1 MTSANGTDY
10 DRFIFKSAE
19 SLTSKHHMFSW
30 PKIKRRV
37 RCESESWACAL
48 CAHSQSAFLDL
59 SGPRITREEELEF
72 LLAEVRKEVRE
83 KRNMIDTYQDLQ
95 YTLAEE
101 LGQKSRYLQ
110 RLQKQNARL
119 QQENAA
125 LHVLHL
131 ETKLAA
137 AAPKTMTVNDI
148 HDEKLHLP
156 LPGFEEGG
164 EGPTGEISLLG
175 APAEL

>member
-1 MTSANGTDY
+1 
-10 DRFIFKSAE
+10 
-19 SLTSKHHMFSW
+19 MFSW

-72 LLAEVRKEVRE
+72 LLSEAKKEVRE

-95 YTLAEE
+95 YTQAET
-101 LGQKSRYLQ
+101 LGQKSREIQ
-110 RLQKQNARL
+110 RLAQENARL

-125 LHVLHL
+125 LHALQL
-131 ETKLAA
+131 EAKVAA
-137 AAPKTMTVNDI
+137 VSPKTMIVNDI
-148 HDEKLHLP
+148 HDQKLHLP
-156 LPGFEEGG
+156 
-164 EGPTGEISLLG
+164 I
-175 APAEL
+175 